1 MTPLP
6 VSDSTPQSQT
16 LARHHQIVN
25 RLRRAQGQLDAVIR
39 AVEANEPCDEVVTQ
53 LSAVLHAIERAGFKV
68 VAEAM
73 HECVRSGSGD
83 GPDLDELERLF
94 LRLA

>member
-1 MTPLP
+1 MTPSP
-6 VSDSTPQSQT
+6 VLETPAQSQAA
-16 LARHHQIVN
+16 ARNHQIVN

-73 HECVRSGSGD
+73 HECVRSDSGD

>member
-1 MTPLP
+1 MTPSP
-6 VSDSTPQSQT
+6 VLAHPPQTQ
-16 LARHHQIVN
+16 AAAHHHQIVN

-39 AVEANEPCDEVVTQ
+39 AVEANEPCDEVLTQ

-73 HECVRSGSGD
+73 HDCVTGSSGG

>member
-1 MTPLP
+1 MIPSP
-6 VSDSTPQSQT
+6 VLESPPQSQAA
-16 LARHHQIVN
+16 ARNHQIVN

-73 HECVRSGSGD
+73 HECVSGGSGD
-83 GPDLDELERLF
+83 GH
-94 LRLA
+94 

>member
-6 VSDSTPQSQT
+6 ASESPAQSQA
-16 LARHHQIVN
+16 LERHHQIVN

-73 HECVRSGSGD
+73 HECVSSGSGD